1 MTEENSE
8 TKTDEKP
15 TMEPLKYADFF
26 NETSKYTNGNHEAS
40 CKECAEKFE
49 MVGILE
55 VHMSK
60 VHKCNPM
67 NFCDECGTGFKRRM
81 GMILHFR
88 QTHMAPDET
97 YGKALGCD
105 ICDAFLVING
115 FSSYDEL
122 VDHTESVHGAVSS
135 LTFFT
140 EILSK
145 MFL

>member
-1 MTEENSE
+1 MSNEEN
-8 TKTDEKP
+8 DEKAI
-15 TMEPLKYADFF
+15 ESSLKYTDFF
-26 NETSKYTNGNHEAS
+26 NDHESKQTNGNYEMS
-40 CKECAEKFE
+40 CNICGDKFQ

-60 VHKCNPM
+60 VHRCEPM
-67 NFCDECGTGFKRRM
+67 NYCDECGTGFKRRM

-88 QTHMAPDET
+88 QTHMVPDES

-122 VDHTESVHGAVSS
+122 VDHTANVHGSMPALRKIIYSP
-135 LTFFT
+135 
-140 EILSK
+140 
-145 MFL
+145 

>member
-1 MTEENSE
+1 MENSGKCTYLQKKIVKSRCRLGYSAE
-8 TKTDEKP
+8 IRVLYCKFQKVREMTSDHLYKGLDQSTKGFL
-15 TMEPLKYADFF
+15 MF
-26 NETSKYTNGNHEAS
+26 
-40 CKECAEKFE
+40 
-49 MVGILE
+49 
-55 VHMSK
+55 
-60 VHKCNPM
+60 
-67 NFCDECGTGFKRRM
+67 GTGFKRRM

-135 LTFFT
+135 LPFFS
-140 EILSK
+140 EILATFSCN
-145 MFL
+145 FLLVYKVCPEK

>member
-1 MTEENSE
+1 MTADHLYQGLDQS
-8 TKTDEKP
+8 TKGFL
-15 TMEPLKYADFF
+15 MF
-26 NETSKYTNGNHEAS
+26 
-40 CKECAEKFE
+40 
-49 MVGILE
+49 
-55 VHMSK
+55 
-60 VHKCNPM
+60 
-67 NFCDECGTGFKRRM
+67 GTGFKRRM

-135 LTFFT
+135 LPFFSKILATF
-140 EILSK
+140 SCN
-145 MFL
+145 FLLIVYKVCPERKVD

>member
-1 MTEENSE
+1 
-8 TKTDEKP
+8 
-15 TMEPLKYADFF
+15 MEPLKYADFF

-60 VHKCNPM
+60 VHKCDPM

-135 LTFFT
+135 
-140 EILSK
+140 
-145 MFL
+145 